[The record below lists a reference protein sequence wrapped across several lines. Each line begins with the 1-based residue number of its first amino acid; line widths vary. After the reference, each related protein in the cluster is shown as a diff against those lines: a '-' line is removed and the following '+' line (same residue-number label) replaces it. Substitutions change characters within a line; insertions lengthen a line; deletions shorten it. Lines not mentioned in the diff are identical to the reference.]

1 MSSMEATQHSGRIF
15 RGWWIVMAAAVG
27 LFMGYV
33 PIIGFTFSVFF
44 RPLSL
49 EFGWSRSE
57 ISLAFS
63 LSLLALSV
71 ALPLSG
77 RLVDR
82 IGARRVILPAA
93 LLFGLGLASFYF
105 LSKNLWH
112 LYSTYLFLGLVGSGT
127 ASVPYFKVI
136 SRWFNKRRGLALGVT
151 MAGTGTGTFLMPLW
165 AQSLIA
171 TAGWRWA
178 YVVIGAAV
186 AAVTLPVVG
195 LFLKERPENIGLLLN
210 GANTA
215 PNPESLGGITSRQA
229 RRSRPF
235 WVMSFA
241 FFLVSLSLN
250 AFLIHIVPMLTDRGI
265 SANKAAVATSL
276 IGGGTLLGRVFTG
289 YLLDRF
295 LASSVAAGVFCGAA
309 LGVLLLWVKMSIAV
323 ALLGAF
329 LLGLGLGAEGD
340 IMAYLTG
347 RQFGLRAFGEIYGS
361 VLTIYTVGAMIGP
374 YLMGLVFD
382 KMRSYELTMGPAV
395 ASTLVA
401 AALMTRLKVAPR
413 PEELG
418 PL

>member
-1 MSSMEATQHSGRIF
+1 MSSMEATRPSGRIF
-15 RGWWIVMAAAVG
+15 RGWWIVVAAAVG

-71 ALPLSG
+71 SLPLSG
-77 RLVDR
+77 RFVDR
-82 IGARRVILPAA
+82 IGARRVILTAA

-112 LYSTYLFLGLVGSGT
+112 LYSIYVLLGLVGSGT

-136 SRWFNKRRGLALGVT
+136 SGWFKKRRGLALGVT
-151 MAGTGTGTFLMPLW
+151 MAGTGTGTFFMPLW
-165 AQSLIA
+165 AHSLIA

-186 AAVTLPVVG
+186 VAVTLPVVG
-195 LFLKERPENIGLLLN
+195 LFLKECPENAGLLPD

-215 PNPESLGGITSRQA
+215 PHPESLGGITSREA
-229 RRSRPF
+229 RCSRPF
-235 WVMSFA
+235 WVMSSA

-265 SANKAAVATSL
+265 SASKAAVATSL

-309 LGVLLLWVKMSIAV
+309 VGILLLWVKISIAV

-347 RQFGLRAFGEIYGS
+347 RQFGLRAFGEIYGYI
-361 VLTIYTVGAMIGP
+361 LTIYTVGAMIGP

-382 KMRSYELTMGPAV
+382 TMRSYDLTIGPAA

-413 PEELG
+413 PEGLD

>member
-1 MSSMEATQHSGRIF
+1 MNLVEATQHSGRIF
-15 RGWWIVMAAAVG
+15 RGWWIVVAAAVG

-33 PIIGFTFSVFF
+33 PIIGFSFSVFF

-71 ALPLSG
+71 TLPLSG

-165 AQSLIA
+165 AQSLIV

-178 YVVIGAAV
+178 YVVIGAV
-186 AAVTLPVVG
+186 VVAVTLPVVG
-195 LFLKERPENIGLLLN
+195 LFLKERPENIGLLPD

-235 WVMSFA
+235 WVMSSA

-309 LGVLLLWVKMSIAV
+309 LGILLLWVKMSIAV

-361 VLTIYTVGAMIGP
+361 ILTIYTVGAMIGP
-374 YLMGLVFD
+374 YLLGLVFD
-382 KMRSYELTMGPAV
+382 TMRSYDLTIGPAA
-395 ASTLVA
+395 ASTLAA

-413 PEELG
+413 LG
-418 PL
+418 S